1 MIRTSPRSHSLP
13 SLRIPSRAF
22 PLLLDV
28 PAIPV
33 APLHSGCV
41 DGHGPEDL
49 GLVRLDA
56 HPRALELI
64 SKEMSAGDPET
75 AAVLDAQQE
84 MTKAVHCVR
93 LANWQQVQQSEEK
106 CSWKDFVLPDVMR
119 TAKKEDANRQMYV
132 TCVLVK
138 FLCGC

>member
-1 MIRTSPRSHSLP
+1 MNGELSFHEALLSFLHAPKSHLY
-13 SLRIPSRAF
+13 
-22 PLLLDV
+22 
-28 PAIPV
+28 
-33 APLHSGCV
+33 
-41 DGHGPEDL
+41 
-49 GLVRLDA
+49 A

-119 TAKKEDANRQMYV
+119 TAKKEDVNRQMYV
-132 TCVLVK
+132 TCVLVTFCTVANDK
-138 FLCGC
+138 IVM